1 LEVIQSATL
10 NGAELLGMENQIGSI
25 VPGKKAD
32 IVLLDENPVANFKVL
47 YGTGHMFL
55 DRDSGELKR
64 IGGVNY
70 TIKDGIVFDAKEL
83 LGDVE
88 RMVRLAKDQ

>member
-1 LEVIQSATL
+1 
-10 NGAELLGMENQIGSI
+10 MEDEIGSI
-25 VPGKKAD
+25 IPGKKAD

-55 DRDSGELKR
+55 DRDSGELTR

>member
-10 NGAELLGMENQIGSI
+10 NGAELLGMQDQIGSI

>member
-1 LEVIQSATL
+1 MAGREGHAACFYI
-10 NGAELLGMENQIGSI
+10 LLWRHRLIGQIFN
-25 VPGKKAD
+25 VPCMK
-32 IVLLDENPVANFKVL
+32 
-47 YGTGHMFL
+47 
-55 DRDSGELKR
+55 
-64 IGGVNY
+64 GVNY